1 MIRSS
6 QLVALAA
13 VLIGVGCQDN
23 ISTPF
28 PPGLEP
34 IEDDPVPV
42 QQGGARTEMLVT
54 QAMDD
59 NAGVRH
65 AYGRGYVLAPPG
77 QVWLAVKAPEV
88 MFARCST
95 DARTVTPNDEPDY
108 EFSFLVHY
116 VVHNVLTIE
125 WDDQWRF
132 GTVEG
137 TPEAPTLAMIKHQK
151 IAGSDFITLSEGT
164 VQLNATDDP
173 AVTELAFVEI
183 LDAAGGSD
191 ADVVKGLQV
200 NYDAMV
206 AVAHGNPIP
215 PCP

>member
-1 MIRSS
+1 MIRSA
-6 QLVALAA
+6 QLSALLATVILA
-13 VLIGVGCQDN
+13 GCQDN

-28 PPGLEP
+28 PAGLEP
-34 IEDDPVPV
+34 IEEDPVPV

-54 QAMDD
+54 TAKDD

-65 AYGRGYVLAPPG
+65 AYGRGYVLLPPA
-77 QVWLAVKAPEV
+77 QVWLAAKAPEV

-95 DARTVTPNDEPDY
+95 DARTVTPNDEPAY

-116 VVHNVLTIE
+116 VVHNVLTVE

-137 TPEAPTLAMIKHQK
+137 TPEAPTLAMSKHQK
-151 IAGSDFITLSEGT
+151 ISGSDFITRSEGT
-164 VQLNATDDP
+164 VEVSATDDP

-191 ADVVKGLQV
+191 ADVVKGLQT

-206 AVAHGNPIP
+206 AAAHGNPIP